1 MTKPQSDDLDAV
13 RKVVDALEGFE
24 ASDQERI
31 IRWAREK
38 VGLSQP
44 NTPTVPQ
51 VSQRQPS
58 STPASG
64 QQQSSGRSQDIKSFI
79 ASKGPQSDVQF
90 ATAVAYYYRFEV
102 AEPQQKLA
110 ITAEDLQDA
119 ARKVDRDRL
128 TKPSQTLVN
137 AYHQGL
143 LDKAGERGAYS
154 LNTVG
159 ENLVAI
165 TLPISGTNSSQGQR
179 RTRSRSQKRPS
190 SKRAPKK

>member
-13 RKVVDALEGFE
+13 RKVVDALDGFE
-24 ASDQERI
+24 AKDQERI
-31 IRWAREK
+31 VRWAREK
-38 VGLSQP
+38 LGLVQ
-44 NTPTVPQ
+44 PTVAAPSLATP
-51 VSQRQPS
+51 VPS
-58 STPASG
+58 SANPVAVQASG
-64 QQQSSGRSQDIKSFI
+64 GRAQDIKSFI
-79 ASKGPQSDVQF
+79 ASKSPQSDVQF

-102 AEPQQKLA
+102 PEAQQKVA

-137 AYHQGL
+137 AYTQGL
-143 LDKAGERGAYS
+143 LDKAGERGAYN

-159 ENLVAI
+159 ENLVAMA
-165 TLPISGTNSSQGQR
+165 LPASGPNPSQGQR
-179 RTRSRSQKRPS
+179 RARSRPQKRQP

>member
-1 MTKPQSDDLDAV
+1 
-13 RKVVDALEGFE
+13 
-24 ASDQERI
+24 
-31 IRWAREK
+31 
-38 VGLSQP
+38 
-44 NTPTVPQ
+44 
-51 VSQRQPS
+51 
-58 STPASG
+58 
-64 QQQSSGRSQDIKSFI
+64 
-79 ASKGPQSDVQF
+79 VQF

-102 AEPQQKLA
+102 PEAQQKSA

-137 AYHQGL
+137 AYNQGL

-159 ENLVAI
+159 ENLVAM
-165 TLPISGTNSSQGQR
+165 TLPSSGTNSSQSQR
-179 RTRSRSQKRPS
+179 RGKPRPQKRQP

>member
-13 RKVVDALEGFE
+13 RKVVDALDGFE
-24 ASDQERI
+24 AKDQERI

-38 VGLSQP
+38 LGL
-44 NTPTVPQ
+44 T
-51 VSQRQPS
+51 QPS
-58 STPASG
+58 VAAPSLPSPVPASATPATGQPSG
-64 QQQSSGRSQDIKSFI
+64 GRSQDIKSFI
-79 ASKGPQSDVQF
+79 ASKSPQSDVQF

-102 AEPQQKLA
+102 SEAQQKLA

-137 AYHQGL
+137 AYNQGL

-159 ENLVAI
+159 ENLVAMA
-165 TLPISGTNSSQGQR
+165 LPASGPNSSQGQR
-179 RTRSRSQKRPS
+179 RPRSRPQKKQP

>member
-13 RKVVDALEGFE
+13 RKVVEALDGFE
-24 ASDQERI
+24 AKDQERI

-38 VGLSQP
+38 LGL
-44 NTPTVPQ
+44 T
-51 VSQRQPS
+51 QPS
-58 STPASG
+58 VATPSLPSAVPLSATPATGQPSG
-64 QQQSSGRSQDIKSFI
+64 GRSQDIKSFI
-79 ASKGPQSDVQF
+79 ASKSPQSDVQF

-102 AEPQQKLA
+102 SEPQQKLA

-137 AYHQGL
+137 AYNQGL

-159 ENLVAI
+159 ENLVAMA
-165 TLPISGTNSSQGQR
+165 LPASGPNSSQGQR
-179 RTRSRSQKRPS
+179 RPRSRPQKKQP